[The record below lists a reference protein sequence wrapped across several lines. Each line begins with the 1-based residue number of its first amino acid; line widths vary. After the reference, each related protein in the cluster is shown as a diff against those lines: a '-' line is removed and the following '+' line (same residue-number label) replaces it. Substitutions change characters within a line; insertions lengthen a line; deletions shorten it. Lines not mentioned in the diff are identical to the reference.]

1 LLSGV
6 FGSEPS
12 LAPFPQDFGKPTEHI
27 MAESSLTLADV
38 ERAYLVELL
47 ERTLKDARVEEHRTR
62 APTYREHVLQRENV
76 IVGLL
81 KKLGKSPE

>member
-1 LLSGV
+1 
-6 FGSEPS
+6 
-12 LAPFPQDFGKPTEHI
+12 
-27 MAESSLTLADV
+27 MAESSLTLADE

-62 APTYREHVLQRENV
+62 APTYREHVLKREDV

-81 KKLGKSPE
+81 KKLGKPPG

>member
-6 FGSEPS
+6 FVSEPS
-12 LAPFPQDFGKPTEHI
+12 LAPFPQDFGKPTEDI